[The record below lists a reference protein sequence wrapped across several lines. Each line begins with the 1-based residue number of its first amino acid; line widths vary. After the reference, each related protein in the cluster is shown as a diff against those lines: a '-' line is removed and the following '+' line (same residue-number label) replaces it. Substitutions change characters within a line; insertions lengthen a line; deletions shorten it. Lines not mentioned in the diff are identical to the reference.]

1 MNDENKLIIYQV
13 FTRLFGNNNNHC
25 INNGSITENG
35 CGKMAD
41 FTAKALGEI
50 KKLGATHI
58 WYTGII
64 EHATQTDY
72 RRHNIQPDHPAIVKG
87 KAGSPYAIKDYYD
100 VDPDLAKDVPE
111 RMREF
116 ENLVQRTHRSGLKVI
131 IDFVPNHVARQYH
144 SDAQPDGTSQLGSND
159 DTNYAFSPYNNFYY
173 IPKSELHGQFDM
185 KGTAAESYREFPAKA
200 TGNNRF
206 DAYPN
211 ITDWYETIKLNY
223 GVDYQNG
230 GTCHFDPIPDTWT
243 KMLDIM
249 LFWAGKNIDGFRCD
263 MAEMVPVEFWEWA
276 IPQVKEQYP
285 SLLFIA
291 EVYNPGEYKNY
302 LFRGKFDY
310 LYDKVG
316 LYDTLRAVTCGY
328 ESATAIT
335 RSWQSLGG
343 IEKRML
349 NFLENHDEQRIASD
363 FFASNPRKAIPALI
377 VSACM
382 NTNPMMI
389 YFGQEFGELG
399 MDSEGFS
406 GRDGRTTIFD
416 YWSVDTIRRWR
427 NGGKFDG
434 KMLTEDQKHL
444 YSIYKR
450 LLTLCNEEKAISQGA
465 FFDLMY
471 ANVNGWRFNEHKQ
484 YTFLRKFERDGRTTI
499 FDYWSVDTIRRWRN
513 GGKFDGK
520 MLTEDQKHL
529 YSIYKRLLTLCN
541 EEKAISQ
548 GAFFDLMYANVNG
561 WRFNEHKQYTF
572 LRKFERDLLL
582 FVVNFDHISADLA
595 INIPSHAFDFL
606 QIPQMDQYKATELLS
621 GKEEN
626 ISLLPYKATN
636 VAVEG
641 YGGKILKIKL

>member
-1 MNDENKLIIYQV
+1 MNEENKIIIYQV

-41 FTAKALGEI
+41 FTTKALNEI

-72 RRHNIQPDHPAIVKG
+72 RRYNIRPDHPAIVKG

-100 VDPDLAKDVPE
+100 VDPDLANDVPE
-111 RMREF
+111 RMKEF
-116 ENLVQRTHRSGLKVI
+116 EQLVQRTHRSNLKVI

-144 SDAQPDGTSQLGSND
+144 SDVQPDGTSQLGAND

-173 IPKSELHGQFDM
+173 IPQAELHGQFDM
-185 KGTAAESYREFPAKA
+185 KGAAAEPYKEYPAKA

-211 ITDWYETIKLNY
+211 INDWYETVKLNY
-223 GVDYQNG
+223 GIDFQNG
-230 GTCHFDPIPDTWT
+230 GTRHFCPIPDTWT
-243 KMLDIM
+243 KMLDILM
-249 LFWAGKNIDGFRCD
+249 FWAGKDIDGFRCD

-276 IPQVKEQYP
+276 IPQVKVQYP

-291 EVYNPGEYKNY
+291 EVYNPREYNSY
-302 LFRGKFDY
+302 LLRGKFDY

-316 LYDTLRAVTCGY
+316 LYDTLRNIVCGG

-335 RSWQSLGG
+335 HSWQSLGG
-343 IEKRML
+343 MEKRML

-363 FFASNPRKAIPALI
+363 FFATNPRKAIPALI
-377 VSACM
+377 ISACM

-444 YSIYKR
+444 HSIYQR
-450 LLTLCNEEKAISQGA
+450 ILTLCNEEKAISQGA

-471 ANVNGWRFNEHKQ
+471 ANLNGWRFNEHKQ
-484 YTFLRKFERDGRTTI
+484 YTFLRKFE
-499 FDYWSVDTIRRWRN
+499 
-513 GGKFDGK
+513 K
-520 MLTEDQKHL
+520 
-529 YSIYKRLLTLCN
+529 
-541 EEKAISQ
+541 
-548 GAFFDLMYANVNG
+548 
-561 WRFNEHKQYTF
+561 
-572 LRKFERDLLL
+572 DLLL
-582 FVVNFDHISADLA
+582 FVVNFDHVSVDLA

-606 QIPQMDQYKATELLS
+606 QIPQMDQYKAVDLLS
-621 GKEEN
+621 KKEEK
-626 ISLLPYKATN
+626 ISLLPYKATD
-636 VAVEG
+636 VSVEG
-641 YGGKILKIKL
+641 YSGKILKIKL